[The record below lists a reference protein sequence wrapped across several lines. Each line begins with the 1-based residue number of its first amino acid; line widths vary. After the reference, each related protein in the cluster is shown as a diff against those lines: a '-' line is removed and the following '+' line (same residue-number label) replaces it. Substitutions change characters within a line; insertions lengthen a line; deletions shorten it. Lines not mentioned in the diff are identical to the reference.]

1 MESYKLSIIILN
13 YKSGGLTRECLRGLI
28 AADLKLDH
36 EIIVVDNNSEDNIG
50 AILTKEFP
58 QVKFIELE
66 VNRGYAAGNNAGIK
80 QAQGEYILILNPD
93 ITVFAGQIEKLVD
106 FMENN
111 PRVGLAGP
119 RLVNPDGS
127 LQYSCYKFPKF
138 LLPLY
143 RRTWLGETIKAQG
156 ELDEYMMKKWDHK
169 NNRVVDWLLGA
180 CLITR
185 RSALSEVGL
194 LDTRYFLYVE
204 DTDWCRRFA
213 QKKWEVWYVAEV
225 ELVHFHERQSAEAP
239 WLIALFSKIA
249 WIHIASWLKYFWK
262 WRKVS

>member
-1 MESYKLSIIILN
+1 MESCKLSIIILN
-13 YKSGGLTRECLRGLI
+13 YKSSGLTRECLRGLL

-111 PRVGLAGP
+111 SRVGLAGP

-143 RRTWLGETIKAQG
+143 RRTWLGKQLKRKA
-156 ELDEYMMKKWDHK
+156 
-169 NNRVVDWLLGA
+169 
-180 CLITR
+180 
-185 RSALSEVGL
+185 S
-194 LDTRYFLYVE
+194 
-204 DTDWCRRFA
+204 
-213 QKKWEVWYVAEV
+213 
-225 ELVHFHERQSAEAP
+225 
-239 WLIALFSKIA
+239 
-249 WIHIASWLKYFWK
+249 
-262 WRKVS
+262 